1 VVLSASRSPTPIGS
15 QPGGVSMYSD
25 ALREVDLGGQR
36 MPLAALLARVQVTQQ
51 TRDLDKP
58 LPPLDEWKAPPPG
71 QPL

>member
-1 VVLSASRSPTPIGS
+1 LAVS
-15 QPGGVSMYSD
+15 QVEVRVYSD
-25 ALREVDLGGQR
+25 ALREVDPGGQR